1 MIAAMFRIAF
11 CKFFMIRTFEIS
23 KKRFKATRDGRRSI
37 GTNIVLI
44 DGELLVSLMVDNNVA
59 VTPIGMYEL
68 KKIDVDYFE
77 G

>member
-1 MIAAMFRIAF
+1 MFRIAF
-11 CKFFMIRTFEIS
+11 CKFFMIHTFEIS

-37 GTNIVLI
+37 RTNIVLI

>member
-1 MIAAMFRIAF
+1 MIH
-11 CKFFMIRTFEIS
+11 TFEIS

-37 GTNIVLI
+37 RTNIVLI
-44 DGELLVSLMVDNNVA
+44 DGELLVSLMVDNSVA